1 MANYFRTAKV
11 YQIEEE
17 TGKDIEDFL
26 DQDCFDQVEEPEE
39 EEC

>member
-1 MANYFRTAKV
+1 MTNFYRTREV

-26 DQDCFDQVEEPEE
+26 DADCFDEVEESEDE
-39 EEC
+39 D

>member
-1 MANYFRTAKV
+1 MINFCRTREV

-26 DQDCFDQVEEPEE
+26 DADCFDEVEESEDE
-39 EEC
+39 D